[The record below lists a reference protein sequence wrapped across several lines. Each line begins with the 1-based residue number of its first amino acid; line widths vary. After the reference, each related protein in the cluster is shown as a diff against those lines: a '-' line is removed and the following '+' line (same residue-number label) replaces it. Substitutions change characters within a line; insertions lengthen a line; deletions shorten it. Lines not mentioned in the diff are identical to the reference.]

1 MSNKSHPVD
10 VHVGARIR
18 QQRTLQGMSQT
29 DLGAA
34 VGITFQQVQKYENGS
49 NRVSASRMWQFAQA
63 LGVPVASFFE
73 GLQESGK
80 AKKGDEP
87 EVKRELLEFARRYGA
102 IKKPAARKA
111 VRDLVTSLAA

>member
-1 MSNKSHPVD
+1 MKKSPHAVD

-18 QQRTLQGMSQT
+18 QQRTLLGMSMEKLAEK
-29 DLGAA
+29 LGL
-34 VGITFQQVQKYENGS
+34 TYQQVAKYELGQ

-87 EVKRELLEFARRYGA
+87 EVKRELLEFARRYGS